1 MKIIVLMK
9 QVPNTTNMLID
20 KEKGTLIRTGVES
33 IMNPDDT
40 NAFETALQIK
50 EKLNAHVIVMTMGP
64 SQAEE
69 MLRECYARGAD
80 ECVLISDKAFAGSD
94 TWATSN
100 TLSEAIKR
108 YNPDLICA
116 GRQAIDGDTAQVGP
130 QIAERLNIPQITYVS
145 QLIDINQDSI
155 TVKKE
160 YEDYTEIL
168 ESSLPCLITTLDPTN
183 PLRLMNVTDTW
194 NAYSKPITLLTN
206 SDLQLDSSLI
216 GLNGSPTQVKKTFTR
231 SVSSDIT
238 LIKDSGKEAVSSII
252 SALSPYLN

>member
-1 MKIIVLMK
+1 MK
-9 QVPNTTNMLID
+9 QVPNTTVMLID
-20 KEKGTLIRTGVES
+20 KEKGTLIRTGVDS

-40 NAFETALQIK
+40 NALETALQIK
-50 EKLNAHVIVMTMGP
+50 HKLGATVIVMTMGP
-64 SQAEE
+64 TQAEE

-100 TLSEAIKR
+100 TLSAVIQL

-145 QLIDINQDSI
+145 ELIDIKNDSI

-160 YEDYTEIL
+160 YEDYTEIIK
-168 ESSLPCLITTLDPTN
+168 SSLPCLITTLDPTN
-183 PLRLMNVTDTW
+183 PLRQMNVTDTW
-194 NAYSKPITLLTN
+194 NAYTKTITYLTN
-206 SDLQLDSSLI
+206 QDLKLESSMI
-216 GLNGSPTQVKKTFTR
+216 GLNGSPTQVRKTFTR
-231 SVSSDIT
+231 SVSGEIT
-238 LIKDSGKEAVSSII
+238 LIQSNGKEAVDSIMT
-252 SALSPYLN
+252 ALSPYLN

>member
-40 NAFETALQIK
+40 DAFETALQIK
-50 EKLNAHVIVMTMGP
+50 DKIGATIIVMTMGP
-64 SQAEE
+64 TQAEA
-69 MLRECYARGAD
+69 MLRECFARGAD

-100 TLSEAIKR
+100 TLSAAIQR

-145 QLIDINQDSI
+145 ELIDIKANSI

-160 YEDYTEIL
+160 YEDFTEIIKA
-168 ESSLPCLITTLDPTN
+168 SLPVLITTLDPTN
-183 PLRLMNVTDTW
+183 PLRQMNVTDTW
-194 NAYSKPITLLTN
+194 NAYTKPITYLTN
-206 SDLQLDSSLI
+206 QDLKLESHMI
-216 GLNGSPTQVKKTFTR
+216 GLNGSPTQVRKTFTR
-231 SVSSDIT
+231 SVSGDIT
-238 LIKDSGKEAVSSII
+238 LITSSKEEAVNSIL
-252 SALSPYLN
+252 SALSPYMN

>member
-9 QVPNTTNMLID
+9 QVPNTTVMLID

-40 NAFETALQIK
+40 NALETALQIK
-50 EKLNAHVIVMTMGP
+50 HKLGATVIVMTMGP
-64 SQAEE
+64 TQAEE

-100 TLSEAIKR
+100 TLSAAIQL

-145 QLIDINQDSI
+145 ELIDIKNDSI

-160 YEDYTEIL
+160 YEDYTEIIK
-168 ESSLPCLITTLDPTN
+168 SSLPCLITTLDPTN
-183 PLRLMNVTDTW
+183 PLRQMNVTDTW
-194 NAYSKPITLLTN
+194 NAYTKTITYLTN
-206 SDLQLDSSLI
+206 QDLKLESSMI
-216 GLNGSPTQVKKTFTR
+216 GLNGSPTQVRKTFTR
-231 SVSSDIT
+231 SVSGEIT
-238 LIKDSGKEAVSSII
+238 LIQSNGKEAVDSIMT
-252 SALSPYLN
+252 ALSPYLN

>member
-9 QVPNTTNMLID
+9 QVPNTTVMLID

-40 NAFETALQIK
+40 NALETALQIK
-50 EKLNAHVIVMTMGP
+50 HKLGATVIVMTMGP
-64 SQAEE
+64 TQAEE

-100 TLSEAIKR
+100 TLSAAIQLYK
-108 YNPDLICA
+108 PDLICA

-145 QLIDINQDSI
+145 ELIDIKNDSI

-160 YEDYTEIL
+160 YEDYTEIIK
-168 ESSLPCLITTLDPTN
+168 SSLPCLITTLDPTN
-183 PLRLMNVTDTW
+183 PLRQMNVTDTW
-194 NAYSKPITLLTN
+194 NAYTKPITYLTN
-206 SDLQLDSSLI
+206 QELKLESSMI
-216 GLNGSPTQVKKTFTR
+216 GLNGSPTQVRKTFTR
-231 SVSSDIT
+231 SVSGEIT
-238 LIKDSGKEAVSSII
+238 LIQSNGKEAVDSIMT
-252 SALSPYLN
+252 ALSPYLN

>member
-50 EKLNAHVIVMTMGP
+50 EKLGATVIVMTMGP

-69 MLRECYARGAD
+69 MLRECFARGAD

-100 TLSEAIKR
+100 TLSAAIQR

-145 QLIDINQDSI
+145 ELIDVKNDSI

-160 YEDYTEIL
+160 YEDFTEIIR
-168 ESSLPCLITTLDPTN
+168 SSLPCLITTLDPTN
-183 PLRLMNVTDTW
+183 PLRQMNVTDTW
-194 NAYSKPITLLTN
+194 NAYTKPITYLTN
-206 SDLQLDSSLI
+206 LDLKLESSMI
-216 GLNGSPTQVKKTFTR
+216 GLNGSPTQVRKTFTR
-231 SVSSDIT
+231 SVSGEIT
-238 LIKDSGKEAVSSII
+238 LINSSGAEAVNSIV
-252 SALSPYLN
+252 SALSPYMN